1 VLLVDDHPDTMK
13 VMSRILSRWGLR
25 LTCAGRISEALQAA
39 SKEKF
44 DLLISDIGLPDG
56 SGCELVEQL
65 HKMQPIQA
73 IALSGFGMD
82 TDIHRSL
89 AAGFSAH
96 LTKPVNLDQLQEVVT
111 RLTEPVNAANC

>member
-1 VLLVDDHPDTMK
+1 MK
-13 VMSRILSRWGLR
+13 IMSRILARWGLR

-39 SKEKF
+39 AKEKF

-89 AAGFSAH
+89 SAGFSAH

-111 RLTEPVNAANC
+111 RLTEPTHSST